1 MIQRVVRN
9 GRVRAFGAEWEL
21 DAGRNGTLAPNGSH
35 LDFRTYGGVVAYV
48 EWYEPRL
55 GVRCI
60 GRATRRPVVDL
71 MANFRES
78 LSGSE

>member
-9 GRVRAFGAEWEL
+9 GRVRAFGDEWEL
-21 DAGRNGTLAPNGSH
+21 DAGRDGILAPNGPR
-35 LDFRTYGGVVAYV
+35 LDFRTYGGGVAYV

-60 GRATRRPVVDL
+60 GRATRRPMVDL
-71 MANFRES
+71 MANLREI
-78 LSGSE
+78 LSNA